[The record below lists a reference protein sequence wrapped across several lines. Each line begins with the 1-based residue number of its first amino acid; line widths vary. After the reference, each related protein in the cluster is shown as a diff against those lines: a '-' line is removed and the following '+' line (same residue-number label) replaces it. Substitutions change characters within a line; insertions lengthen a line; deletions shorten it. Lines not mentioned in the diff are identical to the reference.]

1 MDRRD
6 LVAMMGLSTGLQ
18 AADQNRIE
26 LPPARTEGRM
36 AVERALQLRRSL
48 RNYSRA
54 AVTLAE
60 MAQLLWAAQ
69 GVTGRGGYR
78 TAPSAGALYPL
89 ETFVCAGRVDTLP
102 AGVYKYRPDR
112 HDLIR
117 LAEGDLRR
125 ELASAALGQAWIRDA
140 PLTIAFAAVFRRIT
154 GRYQQRGIRYAWME
168 AGHAAQNVLLQA
180 VSLGLGGVPVGA
192 FDDRAV
198 QRILRMDSDE
208 EPLYLIPV
216 GRA

>member
-6 LVAMMGLSTGLQ
+6 LVAMIGLSQSLK
-18 AADQNRIE
+18 AAEQNRIE
-26 LPPARTEGRM
+26 LPRARAEGPV

-48 RNYSRA
+48 RNYA
-54 AVTLAE
+54 QTALKLEET
-60 MAQLLWAAQ
+60 AQLLWAAQ
-69 GVTGRGGYR
+69 GITGRGGYR

-89 ETFVCAGRVDTLP
+89 ETFLCAGRVDALP

-180 VSLGLGGVPVGA
+180 VAMGLGGVPVGA

-198 QRILRMDSDE
+198 QRILRMAAEE
-208 EPLYLIPV
+208 EPLYLIAL
-216 GRA
+216 GRQ

>member
-6 LVAMMGLSTGLQ
+6 LMAMIGLPQSLE
-18 AADQNRIE
+18 AAEQNRID
-26 LPPARTEGRM
+26 LPKARMEGTV
-36 AVERALQLRRSL
+36 ALERTLQFRRSL
-48 RNYSRA
+48 RQYSRA

-60 MAQLLWAAQ
+60 AAQLLWAAQ

-89 ETFVCAGRVDTLP
+89 ETFLCAGRVDTLP
-102 AGVYKYRPDR
+102 AGVYKYRPGR

-117 LAEGDLRR
+117 LAEGDLRSK
-125 ELASAALGQAWIRDA
+125 LASAALGQAWVREA
-140 PLTIAFAAVFRRIT
+140 PLTIALAAEFQRVT

-180 VSLGLGGVPVGA
+180 VALGLGGVPVGA

-198 QRILRMDSDE
+198 QRILRMTGEE
-208 EPLYLIPV
+208 EPLYLIPI
-216 GRA
+216 GRR